1 MIISTHCTGL
11 YGAQSRDDY
20 TEDDVEQYFNYM
32 GMLAEQVSG
41 SYEPQP
47 CVMQHCSAHLENF
60 TAADRGARAVGQT
73 NKQKNQA
80 VWHACRARMTHW
92 RAS

>member
-32 GMLAEQVSG
+32 GMLAEQVSVSPVSG
-41 SYEPQP
+41 S
-47 CVMQHCSAHLENF
+47 LE
-60 TAADRGARAVGQT
+60 
-73 NKQKNQA
+73 
-80 VWHACRARMTHW
+80 
-92 RAS
+92 